1 MNPQTPLVSI
11 LEAIAEELSDLGTE
25 LDELQTTLSP
35 AMFEIAKNADYVR
48 NVQTLDLMSQRL
60 AAISAFVFSLNLSVP
75 ISCLVN
81 SSSALS
87 EVKLSA
93 LAQRLMGSEH
103 EPAYGDSG
111 DLDLF

>member
-1 MNPQTPLVSI
+1 MDHPTPLVSI
-11 LEAIAEELSDLGTE
+11 LDAVAEEIADLGVE

-35 AMFEIAKNADYVR
+35 ALFEIARNTDYVR

-75 ISCLVN
+75 GSCLVN

-93 LAQRLMGSEH
+93 LAQRLMGAEH
-103 EPAYGDSG
+103 VAAFADSG

>member
-60 AAISAFVFSLNLSVP
+60 AAISASLNLSVP

>member
-1 MNPQTPLVSI
+1 MDHPRQLVTI
-11 LEAIAEELSDLGTE
+11 LGAIAEELADLGLA
-25 LDELQTTLSP
+25 LDDLQTTLSP

-60 AAISAFVFSLNLSVP
+60 AAISAFVFSLNFSIPDGCV
-75 ISCLVN
+75 VD
-81 SSSALS
+81 SAPALD

-93 LAQRLMGSEH
+93 LVQRLTGA
-103 EPAYGDSG
+103 EPAAAYQSSG

>member
-1 MNPQTPLVSI
+1 MNHPTRLISI
-11 LEAIAEELSDLGTE
+11 LDAIAGELADLGVE

-60 AAISAFVFSLNLSVP
+60 AAISAFVSSLNLSIP
-75 ISCLVN
+75 GSCFV
-81 SSSALS
+81 SSGPALS

-93 LAQRLMGSEH
+93 LASRLMGAEH
-103 EPAYGDSG
+103 VPAYGESG
-111 DLDLF
+111 DVDLF

>member
-1 MNPQTPLVSI
+1 MDNPTRLVTI
-11 LEAIAEELSDLGTE
+11 LDAIAEELGDLGVE
-25 LDELQTTLSP
+25 LDDLQTTLSP

-60 AAISAFVFSLNLSVP
+60 SAISAFVFSLNLSIP
-75 ISCLVN
+75 RNCTVN
-81 SSSALS
+81 SSPALD

-93 LAQRLMGSEH
+93 LVLRLTGTEQVAAHQS
-103 EPAYGDSG
+103 SG

>member
-1 MNPQTPLVSI
+1 MDRPTPLISI
-11 LEAIAEELSDLGTE
+11 LDAIAEELADLGIE

-75 ISCLVN
+75 GSCVVN
-81 SSSALS
+81 SSPALS
-87 EVKLSA
+87 EVKLAA
-93 LAQRLMGSEH
+93 LAQRLMGAEH
-103 EPAYGDSG
+103 VPAYGDSG